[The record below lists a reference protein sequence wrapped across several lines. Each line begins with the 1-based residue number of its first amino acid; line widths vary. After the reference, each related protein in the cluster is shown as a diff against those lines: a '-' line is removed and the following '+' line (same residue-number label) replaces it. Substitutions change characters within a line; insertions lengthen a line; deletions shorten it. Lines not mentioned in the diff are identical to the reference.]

1 LVNQSRRPEGL
12 DPISIWLDYG
22 PTAVAK
28 ARIRKDFSVKAANL
42 LFPLAA
48 RAGGAVR
55 RARWSLGGSVQPPRL
70 LRALK
75 QRHRDWHPNFDARQI
90 LAAAEFFSD
99 FVVAQFSPDSTSAAS
114 VLMKVMHAKTSG
126 TLKPE
131 ALSLTGP

>member
-1 LVNQSRRPEGL
+1 LARLRPNGRGEGKNSEGFFCESRKSLV
-12 DPISIWLDYG
+12 
-22 PTAVAK
+22 
-28 ARIRKDFSVKAANL
+28 
-42 LFPLAA
+42 PLAA

-55 RARWSLGGSVQPPRL
+55 RARWFLGGSVQPPRL

-75 QRHRDWHPNFDARQI
+75 SAIVTGTQVLMLGKFDLSDQAKP

-99 FVVAQFSPDSTSAAS
+99 FVFAQFSPDSTSAAS

>member
-1 LVNQSRRPEGL
+1 
-12 DPISIWLDYG
+12 
-22 PTAVAK
+22 VAK

-99 FVVAQFSPDSTSAAS
+99 FVVAQFSPDSTSLRVHNQRIIAGDGGPPYHNRADG
-114 VLMKVMHAKTSG
+114 VEDDPAI
-126 TLKPE
+126 
-131 ALSLTGP
+131 LSSPVSE